1 MGINFATDLA
11 SGDFEQSL
19 DRQISIHFSS
29 NCYPPVPQFMV
40 QVAIEAIQAVNDED
54 YDREIALPE
63 GVQFRNAS
71 TVKACE
77 AVDALYLNAW
87 VFVTE

>member
-11 SGDFEQSL
+11 SGNFEQSL

-40 QVAIEAIQAVNDED
+40 QVAIDAIQAVNDED